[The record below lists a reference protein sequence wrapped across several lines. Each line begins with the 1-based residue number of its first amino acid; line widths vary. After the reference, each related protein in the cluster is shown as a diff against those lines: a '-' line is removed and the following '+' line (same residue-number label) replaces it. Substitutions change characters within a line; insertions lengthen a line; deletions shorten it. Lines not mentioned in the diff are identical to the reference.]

1 MDEGSLS
8 LPPFTGYD
16 EKSLRDY
23 HLALRG
29 NSLNP
34 MIDAAT
40 PLLGMVMRLSTMNS
54 QTMPEHL
61 FAQVVTDVQAVEQL
75 LQEQGYEP
83 GVIISFRYILCTFI
97 DEAALGN
104 GWSNKNEWIKQSLL
118 VHFHN
123 EAWGGEK
130 VFILLERL
138 IREPKRYQD
147 LLEFLWLCFSL
158 GFRGRYK
165 VAAQEQGEFEQIYR
179 RLYHVL
185 HKLRGNAPFPLL
197 HQDKKTQ
204 GGRYQLISRLTIKHI
219 FLWWRCRA
227 GVVLPVLS
235 VAAGQP
241 DAGHPVPAKQITSIR
256 TFMIQIDLPT
266 LVKRLNLFSRQAL
279 EMAASECMSQ
289 QAAEITVSHVLIQ
302 MLAMPRSDL
311 RVITRQGDIG
321 MEELRQALT
330 VENYTTA
337 RSADS
342 YPAFSPMLVEW
353 LKEGWLL
360 ASAEMQHSELRGGV
374 LLLALLH
381 SPLRY
386 IPPAAAQLLTGINRD
401 RLQQDFVQWTQ
412 ESAESV
418 VPDADCKGA
427 GALTDVADSLLAR
440 YAKNMT
446 EDARNDRLDPVL
458 CRDHEIDLMI
468 DILCRRR
475 KNNPVVVGEAGVGK
489 SALIEGLALRIVA
502 GQVPDKLKNTDIM
515 TLDLGAL
522 QAGASV
528 KGEFEKRF
536 KGLMAEVISSP
547 VPVILFIDEAHT
559 LIGAG
564 NQQGGLDIS
573 NLLKPALARGEL
585 KTIAATTWSEYKK
598 YFEKDAALSRRF
610 QLVKVSEPNAAEAT
624 IILRGLSAVYEQSH
638 GVLIDDDALQAA
650 ATLSE
655 RYLSGRQ
662 LPDKAIDVL
671 DTACARVA
679 INLSSPPK
687 QISALTT
694 LSHQQ
699 EAEIRQLERE
709 LRIGLRTNT
718 SRMTEVL
725 VQYDETLTALDELE
739 AAWHQQQTLVQEIIA
754 LRQQLLGMAEDDA
767 ASLPHVDAVEDT
779 PPESEQD
786 NTGAEPADEAG
797 SEQPEETAET
807 VSPVQRLAHLT
818 AELDALHND
827 RLLVS
832 PHVDKK
838 QIAAVIAEWT
848 GVPLNRLSQNE
859 MSVITDLPKWLGD
872 TIKGQDLAIA
882 SLHKHLL
889 TARADLRRPGRPLGA
904 FLLAG
909 PSGVGKTET
918 VLQLAEL
925 LYGGRQ
931 YLTTIN
937 MSEFQEKHTVSRLI
951 GSPPGYVGYGEGGVL
966 TEAIRQKPYSVVL
979 LDEVEKAHPDVLNLF
994 YQAFDKGEMA
1004 DGEGR
1009 LIDCKNIVFFLTSNL
1024 GYQVIVEHADDPE
1037 TMQEVLYPVL
1047 ADFFKPA
1054 LLARMEV
1061 VPYLPLS
1068 KETLATIIAGKLAR
1082 LDNVL
1087 RSRFGA
1093 EVIIEPE
1100 VTDEI
1105 MSRVTRAENGARM
1118 LESVIDGNML
1128 PPLSLLLLQK
1138 MAANTAVARIRLSA
1152 VDGAFTADV
1161 EDAQND
1167 ESVTKDETV
1176 L

>member
-1 MDEGSLS
+1 
-8 LPPFTGYD
+8 
-16 EKSLRDY
+16 
-23 HLALRG
+23 
-29 NSLNP
+29 
-34 MIDAAT
+34 
-40 PLLGMVMRLSTMNS
+40 
-54 QTMPEHL
+54 
-61 FAQVVTDVQAVEQL
+61 
-75 LQEQGYEP
+75 
-83 GVIISFRYILCTFI
+83 
-97 DEAALGN
+97 
-104 GWSNKNEWIKQSLL
+104 
-118 VHFHN
+118 
-123 EAWGGEK
+123 
-130 VFILLERL
+130 
-138 IREPKRYQD
+138 
-147 LLEFLWLCFSL
+147 
-158 GFRGRYK
+158 
-165 VAAQEQGEFEQIYR
+165 
-179 RLYHVL
+179 
-185 HKLRGNAPFPLL
+185 
-197 HQDKKTQ
+197 
-204 GGRYQLISRLTIKHI
+204 
-219 FLWWRCRA
+219 
-227 GVVLPVLS
+227 
-235 VAAGQP
+235 
-241 DAGHPVPAKQITSIR
+241 
-256 TFMIQIDLPT
+256 MIQIDLAT
-266 LVKRLNLFSRQAL
+266 LVKRLAPFAKQAL
-279 EMAASECMSQ
+279 EAAASECMSQ
-289 QAAEITVSHVLIQ
+289 QAAEITVAHVLLQ
-302 MLAMPRSDL
+302 MLATPRSDF
-311 RVITRQGDIG
+311 RVIAERAEIG
-321 MEELRQALT
+321 ADDLRQALT
-330 VENYTTA
+330 VENYAAA
-337 RSADS
+337 RSSDS
-342 YPAFSPMLVEW
+342 YPSFSPMLVEW
-353 LKEGWLL
+353 LKEAWLL
-360 ASAEMQHSELRGGV
+360 ASAEMQQTELRGGV

-386 IPPAAAQLLTGINRD
+386 LPPAAARLLTAINRD
-401 RLQQDFVQWTQ
+401 LLRQDFAGWTK

-418 VPDADCKGA
+418 ILNADGQA
-427 GALTDVADSLLAR
+427 ASAIADTGDTLLAR

-446 EDARNDRLDPVL
+446 DDARQGRLDPVL
-458 CRDHEIDLMI
+458 CRDNEIDLMI

-489 SALIEGLALRIVA
+489 SALIEGLALRIIA
-502 GQVPDKLKNTDIM
+502 GQVPDKLRDTDIM

-536 KGLMAEVISSP
+536 KGLMAEVIQSP
-547 VPVILFIDEAHT
+547 KPVILFIDEAHT

-638 GVLIDDDALQAA
+638 GVLIDDEALQAA

-694 LSHQQ
+694 LRHQC

-709 LRIGLRTNT
+709 IRIGLRSDT
-718 SRMTEVL
+718 SRLTEVI
-725 VQYDETLTALDELE
+725 VQYDETLTELDALE
-739 AAWHQQQTLVQEIIA
+739 AAWRQQQTLVQEIIA
-754 LRQQLLGMAEDDA
+754 LRKGLLDETDATGNDETATPETEAVGSDDESVTA
-767 ASLPHVDAVEDT
+767 
-779 PPESEQD
+779 PPE
-786 NTGAEPADEAG
+786 AEPEI
-797 SEQPEETAET
+797 
-807 VSPVQRLAHLT
+807 SPAARLAQLT
-818 AELDALHND
+818 AELDALHHTQQ
-827 RLLVS
+827 LVS

-838 QIAAVIAEWT
+838 QIASVIAEWT

-859 MSVITDLPKWLGD
+859 MSVITDLPQWLGD
-872 TIKGQDLAIA
+872 TIKGQALAIKH
-882 SLHKHLL
+882 LHKHLL

-1009 LIDCKNIVFFLTSNL
+1009 LIDCKNVVFFLTSNL
-1024 GYQVIVEHADDPE
+1024 GYQVIVEHADNPE
-1037 TMQEVLYPVL
+1037 AMQEALYPVL

-1068 KETLATIIAGKLAR
+1068 KETLAVIIAGKLAR

-1087 RSRFGA
+1087 RARFGA
-1093 EVIIEPE
+1093 EVVIEPD

-1105 MSRVTRAENGARM
+1105 MQRVTRAENGARM
-1118 LESVIDGNML
+1118 LESVIDGEML

-1138 MAANTAVARIRLSA
+1138 MAANIAIARITLGVA
-1152 VDGAFTADV
+1152 NGAFTADV
-1161 EDAQND
+1161 EDVPD
-1167 ESVTKDETV
+1167 EDTQPVAETEDEAV